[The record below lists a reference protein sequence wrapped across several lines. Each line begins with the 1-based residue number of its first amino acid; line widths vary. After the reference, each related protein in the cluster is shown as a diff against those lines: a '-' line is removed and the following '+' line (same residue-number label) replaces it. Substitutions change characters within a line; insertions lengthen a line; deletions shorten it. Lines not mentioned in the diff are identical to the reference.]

1 MQEIEGGFFFFF
13 FLLKPVLEVY
23 YVNERTVA
31 Q

>member
-1 MQEIEGGFFFFF
+1 MQEIDFFFFF

-23 YVNERTVA
+23 YVDERTVA